1 MYSKKMDK
9 IMQKL
14 ETAQT
19 ALRDID
25 EQRANQLAHRDELI
39 VAALAEGHTWAK
51 VQTNLGLSPRALA
64 LAIERHG
71 KRI

>member
-1 MYSKKMDK
+1 
-9 IMQKL
+9 MQKL

-19 ALRDID
+19 ALRNID
-25 EQRANQLAHRDELI
+25 QERANQLAHRDALI

-71 KRI
+71 KKI

>member
-19 ALRDID
+19 ALRNID
-25 EQRANQLAHRDELI
+25 QERANQLAHRDALI

-71 KRI
+71 KKI